1 MNLQNLLNIDARGD
15 PTEDMVAKS
24 TGDNGFLS
32 YLDTLTVPE
41 LKNVYKAVT
50 ISSSHFFGRS
60 APAGTKVSI
69 MNLIYS
75 EVKSIIADEG

>member
-15 PTEDMVAKS
+15 PTEDMVANG
-24 TGDNGFLS
+24 TEDNGFLS
-32 YLDTLTVPE
+32 LTVPE

>member
-15 PTEDMVAKS
+15 PTEDMVANG
-24 TGDNGFLS
+24 TEDNGFLS

-41 LKNVYKAVT
+41 LKNMYKAVT
-50 ISSSHFFGRS
+50 ISPTHLFGRS

>member
-1 MNLQNLLNIDARGD
+1 
-15 PTEDMVAKS
+15 MVANG
-24 TGDNGFLS
+24 TEDNGFLS

-50 ISSSHFFGRS
+50 ISPTHLFGRS
-60 APAGTKVSI
+60 APAGTKLSI
-69 MNLIYS
+69 MNLIHS